1 MDADKTGA
9 FLGVPALVALSGAM
23 LGKNTRG
30 STVIVGS
37 LALGGS
43 IELLPNILRIA
54 ELAVEKQ
61 ATTLL
66 LPVAARRQLNDLPDE
81 LWTKISIEFYR
92 DAATPPSRRLRIEC

>member
-1 MDADKTGA
+1 ML
-9 FLGVPALVALSGAM
+9 LGVPALVALSGAM

-30 STVIVGS
+30 STIIVGA

-43 IELLPNILRIA
+43 IEPLPNIVRIA

-66 LPVAARRQLNDLPDE
+66 LPVSARRQLNDLADDV
-81 LWTKISIEFYR
+81 WTKISIEFYR
-92 DAATPPSRRLRIEC
+92 DAADAAFKALED